1 MFQARSLTFQDLIAQ
16 CFGQVD
22 ALNHIRP
29 QLREFVS
36 QRVLQGDT
44 ATPENIAT
52 GAHRFIREMRPHFDV
67 MVCSITPD

>member
-16 CFGQVD
+16 CFGHVD
-22 ALNHIRP
+22 TLNHIRP

-44 ATPENIAT
+44 ATPENIAA

-67 MVCSITPD
+67 MVCSIPSA